1 MIDKIHFDLSGL
13 DDFFSKVITPDELC
27 ESLIDLLFNYSMTM
41 NEERSETFKDD
52 VGTIYLLYS
61 ELRKLKSIS

>member
-13 DDFFSKVITPDELC
+13 DDLFSKVITPDELC

>member
-1 MIDKIHFDLSGL
+1 MISFPRSL
-13 DDFFSKVITPDELC
+13 PPEELC
-27 ESLIDLLFNYSMTM
+27 EALIDLLFNYSMTV

-61 ELRKLKSIS
+61 ELRKLRSIS

>member
-1 MIDKIHFDLSGL
+1 
-13 DDFFSKVITPDELC
+13 
-27 ESLIDLLFNYSMTM
+27 M